1 MQCSITFEVLHIK
14 LYALFKGAGAW
25 PVVPH
30 IIEVLDTGV
39 KYLFGPLFCSQLV
52 ADLNCVNSTPVNFG
66 RGNNTK
72 GLKLKK
78 RSMLRLFLLWIWTG
92 ECGKYKIWQ
101 TKDCDHWGKTIV
113 RDLMIIAVNVQHGTI
128 RSSHFMC
135 TYQRNCRKWKSICNY
150 VTEFCKTDDDVVCF
164 AS

>member
-1 MQCSITFEVLHIK
+1 M
-14 LYALFKGAGAW
+14 G
-25 PVVPH
+25 
-30 IIEVLDTGV
+30 
-39 KYLFGPLFCSQLV
+39 
-52 ADLNCVNSTPVNFG
+52 
-66 RGNNTK
+66 NTK
-72 GLKLKK
+72 YGKLK
-78 RSMLRLFLLWIWTG
+78 IVITG
-92 ECGKYKIWQ
+92 E
-101 TKDCDHWGKTIV
+101 KTIV